1 MPHIQSVEYLQVQ
14 KKQSYKIQHLFSPES
29 LPPYCQMV
37 LRRNLSLLFQLLP
50 AIPPAIS
57 MVYKLFD
64 IADIDFPHSMSHLKY
79 ENIYYHNQ
87 LSMYPAYMSVF

>member
-14 KKQSYKIQHLFSPES
+14 KKQFYKIQRLFFPKS
-29 LPPYCQMV
+29 LPPYYQMV

-64 IADIDFPHSMSHLKY
+64 IADIDFLHSMLHLKY
-79 ENIYYHNQ
+79 ENSYYHNQ
-87 LSMYPAYMSVF
+87 LSMYLAYMSVF